1 MIKKFLFSI
10 ALFITFFIKAQ
21 TTYYFSS
28 STGNDNNSGT
38 SEATPFQTIAKLNSL
53 VLTPGNKILFK
64 KGDTFIGAITV
75 NYSGAENAPIIF
87 DSFGTGE
94 KPILSASNGNNGVPD
109 PLATINIVGKGYL
122 EFRNLHI
129 ENERFDKATG
139 ADDDKSYGIYYRSFK
154 TLPGSG
160 NFEDGQMAKHLYFS
174 NLTLQNIYSLGSSGT
189 AFDDI
194 RTSGIYIWDAFIN
207 DVIVENCYFTN
218 IERVGIWLRRYVSD
232 AVIKDNQF
240 INLGGSGAI
249 ISASKRV
256 MFERNLMRFTGSN
269 SDARMTGRGSGM
281 WVFASDDVVAQYN
294 ISQHA
299 RGNGDSSGMHV
310 DYGNTNILFQ
320 YNYLE
325 DSAGGF
331 CETLG
336 NNDNIIWRYNVS
348 VNEGTDNRGGKNNLL
363 WISDFAGNNRNINSE
378 KVYIY
383 NNSIYQGRDYDNAI
397 SDSRIAIKSTD
408 LLFYNNIIQLE
419 TGAKLG
425 QKSYSF
431 NVGNSN
437 FQKNILFGGT
447 INTNFK
453 NRDATRKEVDP
464 RFIAPGRKHFSGYK
478 ILSFS
483 PAKSDAFS
491 FVEPVFPLAGQGI
504 FANITSKATKD
515 IFGNPV
521 NLLSTTNIGA
531 DNSAGNTN
539 FPTEASFE
547 AEAATFSGSQVN
559 CENASGGSVIN
570 VTAAGSSLIFNAI
583 TAPQTDT
590 YLVKVYYLNPNMT
603 SLKMTVNDQATET
616 ILLPGSNGFCFESG
630 NPTSF
635 HIVTTLQAGT
645 NSIKFEQAV
654 IDKIEVVS
662 VENATL
668 NLTDNLLEKRVEAY
682 LEKTIISKNETLRL
696 IVRNN
701 ELEAN
706 QSVELSIFDITG
718 KLLLKKNCD
727 VNDISAPANRLGSG
741 MKIVTAK
748 IGNSLIVKKLIVE

>member
-1 MIKKFLFSI
+1 MVKNILLLSALFSVF
-10 ALFITFFIKAQ
+10 LTNAQ

-28 STGNDNNSGT
+28 SVGNDSNLGI
-38 SEATPFQTIAKLNSL
+38 SESNPYQTIAKLNSL
-53 VLTPGNKILFK
+53 NLSPGDKILFK

-75 NYSGAENAPIIF
+75 NYSGTENAPIIF
-87 DSFGTGE
+87 DCFGTGA
-94 KPILSASNGNNGVPD
+94 KPILSGSNGNNGVPD
-109 PLATINIVGKGYL
+109 PLATINIVGKEYL

-139 ADDDKSYGIYYRSFK
+139 ADDDKSFGIYYRSFK

-160 NFEDGQMAKHLYFS
+160 NFEDGQMANHLYFS
-174 NLTLQNIYSLGSSGT
+174 NLTLQNIYSLGSSAT

-194 RTSGIYIWDAFIN
+194 RTSGIYIWDAFVN

-218 IERVGIWLRRYVSD
+218 IERVGVWLRRYVSD

-240 INLGGSGAI
+240 INLGGSGTI
-249 ISASKRV
+249 ISVSKRV
-256 MFERNLMRFTGSN
+256 LFERNLMRFTGSN

-281 WVFASDDVVAQYN
+281 WVFASEDVVAQYN

-310 DYGNTNILFQ
+310 DYSNKNVLFQ

-336 NNDNIIWRYNVS
+336 NNDNVIWRYNIS
-348 VNEGTDNRGGKNNLL
+348 VNEGTDARGGKNNLL
-363 WISDFAGNNRNINSE
+363 WISDFAGNNPVNS
-378 KVYIY
+378 KNVYIY
-383 NNSIYQGRDYDNAI
+383 NNTIYQGRDYDNAI
-397 SDSRIAIKSTD
+397 ADSRILIKSTD
-408 LLFYNNIIQLE
+408 LFFYNNIIHLE

-425 QKSYSF
+425 QKSYSY
-431 NVGNSN
+431 NVTNSN
-437 FQKNILFGGT
+437 FKKNILFGGT

-453 NRDATRKEVDP
+453 NKDVTRKEIDP

-483 PAKSDAFS
+483 PAKNDAFS

-504 FANITSKATKD
+504 FTNITSKATKD

-531 DNSAGNTN
+531 DNSEGNST
-539 FPTEASFE
+539 FPTEVSYE
-547 AEAATFSGSQVN
+547 AENAAFSGSQVT
-559 CENASGGSVIN
+559 CTNASGGFAVN
-570 VTAAGSSLIFNAI
+570 VTSPGNSITFNNINA
-583 TAPQTDT
+583 QENNT
-590 YLVKVYYLNPNMT
+590 YLVKVYYLNPNMADA
-603 SLKMTVNDQATET
+603 KITVNGDAPS
-616 ILLPGSNGFCFESG
+616 ILKLPPTNGFCFESG
-630 NPTSF
+630 TPSSF
-635 HIVTTLQAGT
+635 HFIANLQSGS
-645 NSIKFEQAV
+645 NSLKFEQLV

-668 NLTDNLLEKRVEAY
+668 NLTNNLLEKRIDAY
-682 LEKTIISKNETLRL
+682 LQKTIISENESVKL
-696 IVRNN
+696 IIRNN
-701 ELEAN
+701 DLDTN
-706 QSVELSIFDITG
+706 QSVELSIFDTTG
-718 KLLLKKNCD
+718 KVLLKKSC
-727 VNDISAPANRLGSG
+727 VMNDISAPANRLGSG
-741 MKIVTAK
+741 LKIVTVK
-748 IGNSLIVKKLIVE
+748 IGNLIVVKKLIVE

>member
-1 MIKKFLFSI
+1 MFQKLLFSV
-10 ALFITFFIKAQ
+10 FIFTAFTIQSQ

-28 STGNDNNSGT
+28 SSGNDANSGT
-38 SEATPFQTIAKLNSL
+38 SEGSPFQTISKFNALTLN
-53 VLTPGNKILFK
+53 PGDKILFK

-87 DSFGTGE
+87 DSYGTGE
-94 KPILSASNGNNGVPD
+94 KPILSGSNGDNGIPD

-122 EFRNLHI
+122 EFKNLHI

-139 ADDDKSYGIYYRSFK
+139 ADDDKSFGIYYRSFK
-154 TLPGSG
+154 TVPPSG

-174 NLTLQNIYSLGSSGT
+174 NLTLKNIYSLGSLGT

-194 RTSGIYIWDAFIN
+194 RTSGIYIWDAFVN
-207 DVIVENCYFTN
+207 DVIVENCYFTD
-218 IERVGIWLRRYVSD
+218 IERVGVWLRRYVSD

-240 INLGGSGAI
+240 INLGGSGTI
-249 ISASKRV
+249 ISVSKRV
-256 MFERNLMRFTGSN
+256 LYERNLMRFTGSN
-269 SDARMTGRGSGM
+269 SDARMTARGSGM
-281 WVFASDDVVAQYN
+281 WVFGSDDVVAQYN

-310 DYGNTNILFQ
+310 DYGNTNVLFQ

-336 NNDNIIWRYNVS
+336 ENSNVIWRYNVS
-348 VNEGTDNRGGKNNLL
+348 VNEGTDVRGGKNILL
-363 WISDFAGNNRNINSE
+363 WVNAYAGNNRNINSE

-383 NNSIYQGRDYDNAI
+383 NNTIYQGRDYDNAI
-397 SDSRIAIKSTD
+397 SDSRIQLISDD
-408 LLFYNNIIQLE
+408 LFFYNNIIQLE
-419 TGAKLG
+419 SGAKLG

-431 NVGNSN
+431 TIPNSN

-453 NRDATRKEVDP
+453 NKDATRKEVDP

-483 PAKSDAFS
+483 PAKGDAFS

-504 FANITSKATKD
+504 FANLTSKVTKD

-531 DNSAGNTN
+531 DNSAGNST
-539 FPTEASFE
+539 FSTEVSFE
-547 AEAATFSGSQVN
+547 AENATFSGSQVT
-559 CENASGGSVIN
+559 CTNASGGVAVN
-570 VTAAGSSLIFNAI
+570 VTSSGNSITFNNI
-583 TAPQTDT
+583 NAPENNS
-590 YLVKVYYLNPNMT
+590 YLVKVYYLNPNMGDA
-603 SLKMTVNDQATET
+603 KITVNADAPS
-616 ILLPGSNGFCFESG
+616 ILKLPPTNGFCFESG
-630 NPTSF
+630 TPSSF
-635 HIVTTLQAGT
+635 HFIANFQSGN
-645 NSIKFEQAV
+645 NSLKFEQLV

-668 NLTDNLLEKRVEAY
+668 NLTDNLLEKRIEAY
-682 LEKTIISKNETLRL
+682 LEKTIISKNETVKL
-696 IVRNN
+696 ILKNN
-701 ELEAN
+701 EFDTN

-718 KLLLKKNCD
+718 KVLLKKTCNI
-727 VNDISAPANRLGSG
+727 NDISTPANRLGSG

-748 IGNSLIVKKLIVE
+748 IGNSLIVRKLIVE

>member
-1 MIKKFLFSI
+1 MIKKFLFSTLLLSV
-10 ALFITFFIKAQ
+10 LFLQAQ

-28 STGNDNNSGT
+28 SSGNDSNSGI
-38 SEATPFQTIAKLNSL
+38 SEANPYQTIAKLNSL
-53 VLTPGNKILFK
+53 ILSPGDKILFK
-64 KGDTFIGAITV
+64 KGDIFIGAITV
-75 NYSGAENAPIIF
+75 NYSGVENAPIIF
-87 DSFGTGE
+87 DSFGTGA
-94 KPILSASNGNNGVPD
+94 KPILSGSNGNNGVPD
-109 PLATINIVGKGYL
+109 PLATINIVGKEYL

-139 ADDDKSYGIYYRSFK
+139 ADDDKSFGIYYRSFK

-160 NFEDGQMAKHLYFS
+160 NFEDGQMAKHLYFY

-194 RTSGIYIWDAFIN
+194 RTSGIYIWDAFVN

-240 INLGGSGAI
+240 INLGGSGTI
-249 ISASKRV
+249 ISVSKRV
-256 MFERNLMRFTGSN
+256 LFERNLMRFTGSN
-269 SDARMTGRGSGM
+269 SDARMTARGSGM

-310 DYGNTNILFQ
+310 DYSNKNVLFQ

-336 NNDNIIWRYNVS
+336 NNDNVIWRYNIS
-348 VNEGTDNRGGKNNLL
+348 VNEGTDARGGKNNLL
-363 WISDFAGNNRNINSE
+363 WISDYAGNNPVNS
-378 KVYIY
+378 KNVFIY
-383 NNSIYQGRDYDNAI
+383 NNTIYQGRDYDNAI
-397 SDSRIAIKSTD
+397 SDSRILIKSTD
-408 LLFYNNIIQLE
+408 LFFYNNIIQLE

-425 QKSYSF
+425 QKSYSY
-431 NVGNSN
+431 NVTNSN
-437 FQKNILFGGT
+437 FRKNILFGGT
-447 INTNFK
+447 INSNFK
-453 NRDATRKEVDP
+453 SKDATRKEVDP

-531 DNSAGNTN
+531 DNGTGNSV

-547 AEAATFSGSQVN
+547 AENATFTGSQVA
-559 CENASGGSVIN
+559 CVNASGGIAVN
-570 VTAAGSSLIFNAI
+570 VSAAGNSIVFNNI
-583 TAPQTDT
+583 NAPQNNT
-590 YLVKVYYLNPNMT
+590 YLVKVYYLNPNMADV
-603 SLKMTVNDQATET
+603 KITVNSDET
-616 ILLPGSNGFCFESG
+616 SVLKLPPTDGFCFEAG
-630 NPTSF
+630 NPSSF
-635 HIVTTLQAGT
+635 HFIANFKSGL
-645 NSIKFEQAV
+645 NSIKFEQAI

-662 VENATL
+662 VDIATL
-668 NLTDNLLEKRVEAY
+668 NLTDNLLEKRVDAY
-682 LEKTIISKNETLRL
+682 LEKSIISKNESVRL
-696 IVRNN
+696 ILKNN
-701 ELEAN
+701 DLDAN

-718 KLLLKKNCD
+718 KVLVQKKCELT
-727 VNDISAPANRLGSG
+727 DISAPANNLGSG
-741 MKIVTAK
+741 LKIVTTK
-748 IGNSLIVKKLIVE
+748 IGNLVIVKKLIVE

>member
-10 ALFITFFIKAQ
+10 ILLSVLFLEAQ

-28 STGNDNNSGT
+28 STGNDSNSGI
-38 SEATPFQTIAKLNSL
+38 SELNPFQTIVKLNSL
-53 VLTPGNKILFK
+53 SLSPGDKILFK

-75 NYSGAENAPIIF
+75 NYSGVENAPIIF
-87 DSFGTGE
+87 DSFGIGA
-94 KPILSASNGNNGVPD
+94 KPILSGSNGNNGVPD

-139 ADDDKSYGIYYRSFK
+139 ADDDKSFGIYYRSFK
-154 TLPGSG
+154 TLPSSG

-194 RTSGIYIWDAFIN
+194 RTSGIYIWDAFVN
-207 DVIVENCYFTN
+207 DLIVENCYFTN

-249 ISASKRV
+249 FSVSKRV
-256 MFERNLMRFTGSN
+256 LFERNLMRFTGSN
-269 SDARMTGRGSGM
+269 SDARMTARGSGM

-310 DYGNTNILFQ
+310 DYSNKNVLFQ

-336 NNDNIIWRYNVS
+336 NNDNVIWRYNIS
-348 VNEGTDNRGGKNNLL
+348 VNEGTDARGGKNNLL
-363 WISDFAGNNRNINSE
+363 WVSDYAGNNPINS
-378 KVYIY
+378 KNVYVY
-383 NNSIYQGRDYDNAI
+383 NNTIYQGRDYDNAI
-397 SDSRIAIKSTD
+397 SDSRILIKSTD
-408 LLFYNNIIQLE
+408 LFFYNNIIQLE

-425 QKSYSF
+425 QKSYSY
-431 NVGNSN
+431 NVTNSN
-437 FQKNILFGGT
+437 FKKNILFGGT
-447 INTNFK
+447 INSNFK
-453 NRDATRKEVDP
+453 NLDANRKEVDP

-515 IFGNPV
+515 IFGNQV
-521 NLLSTTNIGA
+521 NLLATTNIGA
-531 DNSAGNTN
+531 DNSTGNSS
-539 FPTEASFE
+539 FPTETTFE
-547 AEAATFSGSQVN
+547 AESAIFTGSQVN
-559 CENASGGSVIN
+559 CVNASGGSSIN
-570 VTAAGSSLIFNAI
+570 VTSSGSSLTFNSI
-583 TAPQTDT
+583 TVPETDT
-590 YLVKVYYLNPNMT
+590 YLVKVYYLNPTMS
-603 SLKMTVNDQATET
+603 SLKMTINDGATET
-616 ILLPGSNGFCFESG
+616 ILLPGSNGFCFELG

-635 HIVTTLQAGT
+635 HIITSLQAGV

-668 NLTDNLLEKRVEAY
+668 NLTDNLLEKRIDAY
-682 LEKTIISKNETLRL
+682 LEKSVISKNESVRL
-696 IVRNN
+696 LLYNN
-701 ELEAN
+701 YFDSN
-706 QSVELSIFDITG
+706 QPIELSIFDVTG
-718 KLLLKKNCD
+718 KILLKKSCEIT
-727 VNDISAPANRLGSG
+727 DISAPANHLGSG
-741 MKIVTAK
+741 LKIVTAK
-748 IGNSLIVKKLIVE
+748 IGNSIIVKKLIVE

>member
-1 MIKKFLFSI
+1 MYKKLLTFLLLI
-10 ALFITFFIKAQ
+10 GFFYSHAQ

-28 STGNDNNSGT
+28 SAGNDNNDGT
-38 SEATPFQTIAKLNSL
+38 SQESAFQTIAKLN
-53 VLTPGNKILFK
+53 VLTLSPGDQILFK
-64 KGDTFIGAITV
+64 KEDTFIGEIIV

-87 DSFGTGE
+87 DSFGTGA
-94 KPILSASNGNNGVPD
+94 KPILSGSNGNNGVPD

-129 ENERFDKATG
+129 ENERFDKATS
-139 ADDDKSYGIYYRSFK
+139 ADDDKSFGIYYRSFK
-154 TLPGSG
+154 PLPSSG

-218 IERVGIWLRRYVSD
+218 IERVGIWLRRYVSN

-249 ISASKRV
+249 ISVSKRV
-256 MFERNLMRFTGSN
+256 LYERNLMRFTGSN
-269 SDARMTGRGSGM
+269 SDARMTARGSGM

-294 ISQHA
+294 ISRHA

-336 NNDNIIWRYNVS
+336 NNNNVIWRYNIS
-348 VNEGTDNRGGKNNLL
+348 VNEGTDARGGKNNLL
-363 WISDFAGNNRNINSE
+363 WLSDYAGNNPKNSE

-383 NNSIYQGRDYDNAI
+383 NNTMYQGRDYDHAV
-397 SDSRIAIKSTD
+397 SDSRIFIKSTD
-408 LLFYNNIIQLE
+408 LFFFNNIIQLE

-437 FQKNILFGGT
+437 FKKNILFGGT

-453 NRDATRKEVDP
+453 NLDATRKEVDP
-464 RFIAPGRKHFSGYK
+464 RFIASGRKHFSGYK

-483 PAKSDAFS
+483 PAKGDAFS

-504 FANITSKATKD
+504 FANVTSKATKD

-531 DNSAGNTN
+531 DNGAGNTN

-559 CENASGGSVIN
+559 CVNASGGAVVN
-570 VTAAGSSLIFNAI
+570 VTSAGTSLSFNTI

-590 YLVKVYYLNPNMT
+590 YLVKVYYLNPNMA
-603 SLKMTVNDQATET
+603 SLKMTVNNGATET

-645 NSIKFEQAV
+645 NTIKFEQAV

-662 VENATL
+662 VDNATL
-668 NLTDNLLEKRVEAY
+668 NLTDNLLEKRVDAF
-682 LEKTIISKNETLRL
+682 LQKTIISSNDSVRL

-701 ELEAN
+701 ELDVN
-706 QSVELSIFDITG
+706 QSVELSIFDMTG
-718 KLLLKKNCD
+718 RLLLKKTCEI
-727 VNDISAPANRLGSG
+727 NDISAPANRLGSG